1 MSSLHDKTERGP
13 GLATFL
19 HCSSL
24 MSFNNLEITV
34 NSSTFLA
41 TYFINMQTSSTND
54 IILLC
59 NTAFIG
65 LVVVVP
71 LQARGS
77 WAGEIDPNLFPL
89 QTQTASADLKGTRN

>member
-1 MSSLHDKTERGP
+1 MTRLKGDLDWLHFCIARRLCLSTT
-13 GLATFL
+13 LI
-19 HCSSL
+19 
-24 MSFNNLEITV
+24 EITV
-34 NSSTFLA
+34 YSSTFLA
-41 TYFINMQTSSTND
+41 TYFINMETSSTND

-59 NTAFIG
+59 NTAFIIG